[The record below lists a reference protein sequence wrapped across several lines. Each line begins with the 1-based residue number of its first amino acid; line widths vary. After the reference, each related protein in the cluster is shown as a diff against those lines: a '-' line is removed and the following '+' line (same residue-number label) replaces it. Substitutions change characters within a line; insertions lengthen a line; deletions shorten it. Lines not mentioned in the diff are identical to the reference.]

1 MNKKTLGEELSEAG
15 AEFILIFLVLAVVLS
30 PYIIGGIIGGIIA
43 IILVVGIVILY
54 IAAAIDTKRRK
65 RKEKKEFETKTNI
78 QINPT
83 NKMVKSHN
91 DLERKWK
98 HCPYC
103 GVKIPA
109 AIKTCYY
116 CKNKGK
122 NK

>member
-1 MNKKTLGEELSEAG
+1 MSKKTLGEELSDVG
-15 AEFILIFLVLAVVLS
+15 AEFIILFIGLGVLLS
-30 PYIIGGIIGGIIA
+30 PIIIGGTIGVIIA
-43 IILVVGIVILY
+43 IILIVGIVILY
-54 IAAAIDTKRRK
+54 TSAAIIT
-65 RKEKKEFETKTNI
+65 RKEKRERKKNSLNKNTNI

-83 NKMVKSHN
+83 HNMVKSTN
-91 DLERKWK
+91 LERRWR

-109 AIKTCYY
+109 TIKTCYY